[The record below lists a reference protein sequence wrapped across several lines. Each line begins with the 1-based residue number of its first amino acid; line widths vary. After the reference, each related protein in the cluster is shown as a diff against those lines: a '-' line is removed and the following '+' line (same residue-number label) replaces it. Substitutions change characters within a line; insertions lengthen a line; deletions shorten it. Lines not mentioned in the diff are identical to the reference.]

1 MARPKKIRRQTP
13 CMCTWIAKVG
23 AFGRHYYSDLFHL
36 VARCRDGKGRDTFS
50 FWSSAGYVHHI
61 EACLQG
67 RKYMVRK
74 QEQWKHTQA
83 FRIGLPS
90 EQARLLN
97 VFASCCVLEQ
107 KKGKKEF
114 WKQQTWATCWV
125 NIQNL
130 APLKILCL
138 LCAWAANFNFVL
150 GASSHLWKSN
160 SNLLLREALGFQES
174 RVLGCARVYLLVIRS
189 NMFLGCNSNKGSE
202 HTPV

>member
-1 MARPKKIRRQTP
+1 
-13 CMCTWIAKVG
+13 MCTWMAKVG

-107 KKGKKEF
+107 KKGKNNFGNNRLKP
-114 WKQQTWATCWV
+114 W
-125 NIQNL
+125 ILNL

-138 LCAWAANFNFVL
+138 LCAWAANFGFVL
-150 GASSHLWKSN
+150 GASSHLWKSK
-160 SNLLLREALGFQES
+160 SNLLLRK
-174 RVLGCARVYLLVIRS
+174 C
-189 NMFLGCNSNKGSE
+189 NMHK
-202 HTPV
+202 